1 MRGTAADPEK
11 DECVGQ
17 DHRRGIEAVL
27 TVNRSKKAS
36 RLSFDFV
43 FEKRSSFSNSFYAPW
58 ILNSQMST
66 NWVVWA

>member
-43 FEKRSSFSNSFYAPW
+43 FEKGSSFSNSFYRHRGFE
-58 ILNSQMST
+58 IRRCLRIG
-66 NWVVWA
+66 